1 MASST
6 APGEICHVPSPTD
19 GIVVLV
25 FRTKDLAIYAPP
37 KNKMTWLWAENE
49 KIKYRNQKL
58 LLQCRSLA
66 RRTIICKLQAKQE
79 IVACAPVLAQSWK
92 KTLL

>member
-1 MASST
+1 M
-6 APGEICHVPSPTD
+6 CRSPTD

-25 FRTKDLAIYAPP
+25 FRTDFAIYAPP
-37 KNKMTWLWAENE
+37 KNKMIWLWAENE

-79 IVACAPVLAQSWK
+79 IVACSAVLAQSWK